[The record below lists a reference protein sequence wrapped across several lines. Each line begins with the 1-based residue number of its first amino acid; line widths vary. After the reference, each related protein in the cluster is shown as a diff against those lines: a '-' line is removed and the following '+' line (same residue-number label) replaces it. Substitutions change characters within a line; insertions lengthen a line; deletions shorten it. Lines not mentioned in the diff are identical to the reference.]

1 MKKRLL
7 SAFMALAL
15 CLTLLPTAAFAEGED
30 VSISGGV
37 IGGGET
43 GGEGGG
49 IYVAT
54 GSPTEGGGGTYIS
67 GENTLTEIW
76 CVRKPDSIARNYDGT
91 TDGSMVSF
99 FTTEFTDGTNTFE
112 LTEGKDFNAKKTF
125 DSANVGD
132 HTVTVEITLI
142 GNAAT
147 KYKLKSGEEKFEIK
161 GTINKAD
168 PDLTVSLSETSC
180 TVGEKL
186 LPLLSLSGVQE
197 NAAVT
202 YYYTPHESIAGYS
215 DYESSGDIPA
225 IDANTAISSFDEE
238 GNNTYY
244 VYAKTAAT
252 TNYTAGMSNIVEL
265 TVNEAVVEAASVTKA
280 DGTDGGTYE
289 SLPAA
294 LNAAQN
300 GDTVTLLSDV
310 DLGETYVTIDKS
322 ITFDLGD
329 KTLSSSKAWLS
340 YGVLVVKDATVT
352 VKNGTVKAA
361 KMGSCAIR
369 AYGSGAS
376 MTLEN
381 VTATVTSDKSSV
393 TVGDFG
399 SAVIKSGDY
408 QGLYVG
414 AKSQVTL
421 EGGTF
426 RPYMDTT
433 TNENVKSI
441 FWKVNETTDA
451 TSRDCMELLGDG
463 CVYVD
468 ENSTQVRTGGGFN
481 AVVTVQKGTAIDAPV
496 AKIGDVE
503 YASLS
508 KAINAVQNGGTI
520 TLLDDLDLGSG
531 AVLQVGSSQKNFTI
545 DLDNHTLS
553 ADGACLIMLH
563 NGSQLTLKNGT
574 LDGSRCT
581 SYGGVLYI
589 SSNRGPKLT
598 LENVTAKSGTT
609 ADTLNG
615 QRPVLLAYVAYGTV
629 VFDGGTYTGGVL
641 LETDGNAVLKSGTFQ
656 KGTNDYSIKTKDSGK
671 HLSDYLDDDSQ
682 FWNDNTPLD
691 LSNETQTADEVTVR
705 PCEHK
710 WENGKCT
717 VCQKVCDHGS
727 ADGKSMT
734 EDPCPTC
741 GMKAAAQVDITGS
754 DAKYFPSFTGAL
766 VYATKNNGC
775 TLKLLADVTGTA
787 VMINNPF
794 LFDLNGHSV
803 YALSVD
809 AKATIKDSGM
819 TKGRI
824 GKVTVV
830 NEKVTDLTLGSL
842 LEEGYAFKYGNGY
855 WANDSYLQTTEG
867 SFVTVEKAP
876 IQSVNVYAKDK
887 NNQEILTIAYG
898 ATGEVTLVSSCK
910 LSETSGENLS
920 CAWYKLTD
928 DTAIP
933 PLEGAAGTSY
943 KLPADLPA
951 GAYTYRVT
959 FTSDYYSKSAE
970 ITITVEKID
979 LANATVTI
987 DPWHADGKFRFY
999 PYASETAA
1007 LSFLSMVTVTANG
1020 EKYPL
1025 NSDDYTYTGATAT
1038 RVGKYTLTITATDS
1052 CAKFKGSKTFDWE
1065 VIPHQLYRPVF
1076 QGSQTYTKTYD
1087 GTTTLPGSY
1096 TWLADFYGK
1105 EGTDQNVTLKS
1116 GDYEVTAAE
1125 FVSADAGE
1133 NKPINQTITLKNENF
1148 VFSPT
1153 EIVNVK
1159 GITTT
1164 DKTLTYTNFT
1174 PTEAYPTGGTTFN
1187 IEKATMPDF
1196 DKEVTLDIVNNHA
1209 DTYTV
1214 DLSALL
1220 PKLESPRT
1228 YGEIKYSQPTVQL
1241 ASGYYTDGNA
1251 KVENGKLILTIDK
1264 NPVTTTGSIGTVTV
1278 QVTTTNYKP
1287 VTLTVNLRAVNKRK
1301 LGMFVSVATDPVVY
1315 GMTLGDIKLSAE
1327 ATVDKQVI
1335 PGTIAWEDPLTT
1347 VPAAGRATYRWTFTP
1362 DDTMHYL
1369 TASNTITFLVDKAT
1383 PTGAPAYA
1391 AITTGGKT
1399 LADAPLTPNA
1409 SWPSGTVQWV
1419 DKDGKPL
1426 PASTQVQANTKYTWS
1441 FTPADAANY
1450 NGATGSV
1457 TLYAV
1462 SHGGGGGGSSSG
1474 GSDSNPVI
1482 KTETKNH
1489 ADGSVTKTETKK
1501 NGTKVETT
1509 TKPDGSVTKV
1519 ESKPDGSSV
1528 TENKAADGSTGTVK
1542 TDKNGQTTAETTLSS
1557 KAVEDAKKSGE
1568 AVKAPVEVKATRNS
1582 STAPTV
1588 SIELP
1593 KGAGDTKVEIPV
1605 TNVKPGTVA
1614 VLVHPDGTEE
1624 IVKNSLPTA
1633 DGIQLT
1639 VNSGAT
1645 VKIVD
1650 NSKDFADTRNHWAK
1664 DAIDF
1669 VSARGLVNGMND
1681 SIYAPN
1687 ASTTRAQLWTILARQ
1702 NDADLTGGATWFEN
1716 AQNWAKEKGI
1726 SDGTNPNGTINRAQ
1740 MVTMLWRAMGQPAP
1754 TAAATFTDVSA
1765 DSYYAQAVAWA
1776 IENGITT
1783 GVGGGRFDPNSTCTR
1798 GQIATFL
1805 YRLYLSR

>member
-1 MKKRLL
+1 MKKRVL
-7 SAFMALAL
+7 SMFMALAL

-49 IYVAT
+49 IYVAP
-54 GSPTEGGGGTYIS
+54 GSPTEGGGGTYIP
-67 GENTLTEIW
+67 GEDTQTEIW
-76 CVRKPDSIARNYDGT
+76 CVSKPDSIGRGYDGT
-91 TDGSMVSF
+91 TDGG
-99 FTTEFTDGTNTFE
+99 TIPIDLTFTDGTNE
-112 LTEGKDFNAKKTF
+112 IKLKEGTGFTAKKTF
-125 DSANVGD
+125 DSADAGW
-132 HTVTVEITLI
+132 HTVTVEIALI
-142 GNAAT
+142 GEAAA
-147 KYKLKSGEEKFEIK
+147 KYKLKAGE
-161 GTINKAD
+161 GTFTIGGNINKAY
-168 PDLTVSLSETSC
+168 PDLTVTLSKTAC
-180 TVGEKL
+180 TAGEKL
-186 LPLLSLSGVQE
+186 LPLLSVKGAPE
-197 NAAVT
+197 DAEVT
-202 YYYTPHESIAGYS
+202 YYYLASALKSWAGSS
-215 DYESSGDIPA
+215 DVEGSEAMPK
-225 IDANTAISSFDEE
+225 IDENTAISEP
-238 GNNTYY
+238 GTYY
-244 VYAKTAAT
+244 VYAKSGKTKNYEEDRSAT
-252 TNYTAGMSNIVEL
+252 VAL
-265 TVNEAVVEAASVTKA
+265 TVSNDVASVTTSS
-280 DGTDGGTYE
+280 GVTNNYT
-289 SLPAA
+289 SLDDA

-310 DLGETYVTIDKS
+310 DLGETSVTIDKS

-329 KTLSSSKAWLS
+329 KTLSSSEAWLS
-340 YGVLVVKDATVT
+340 YGVLMVKNATVT

-361 KMGSCAIR
+361 GDASCAIR

-381 VTATVTSDKSSV
+381 VTATVKSDNSSV

-426 RPYMDTT
+426 RPYMDTII

-468 ENSTQVRTGGGFN
+468 ENGKQVRTGGGFN
-481 AVVTVQKGTAIDAPV
+481 TVVTVQQGTAIDAPV
-496 AKIGDVE
+496 AKIGDVK

-508 KAINAVQNGGTI
+508 KAIDAVQNGGTI
-520 TLLDDLDLGSG
+520 TLLNDLDLGNG
-531 AVLQVGSSQKNFTI
+531 AVLRVGSSKKDFTI
-545 DLDNHTLS
+545 DLDSHTLS
-553 ADGACLIMLH
+553 ADGDCLIMLR

-589 SSNRGPKLT
+589 SSKSGPKLT
-598 LENVTAKSGTT
+598 LENVTAKSGSV
-609 ADTLNG
+609 AGSLNN
-615 QRPVLLAYVAYGTV
+615 QRSVLLAYVTYGTV
-629 VFDGGTYTGGVL
+629 EFDGGTYTGGVL

-682 FWNDNTPLD
+682 FWDNNTPLD

-727 ADGKSMT
+727 ADGKSMA

-754 DAKYFPSFTGAL
+754 DAKYFPSFTDAL

-775 TLKLLADVTGTA
+775 TLKLLADVPLPEGTTLA
-787 VMINNPF
+787 IDKP
-794 LFDLNGHSV
+794 LILDLNGHSIDR
-803 YALSVD
+803 LSVS
-809 AKATIKDSGM
+809 ATVKIRDSG
-819 TKGRI
+819 TTRGKI
-824 GKVTVV
+824 GALTVSNMMDV
-830 NEKVTDLTLGSL
+830 DGNVTDLTLGDL
-842 LEEGYAFKYGNGY
+842 LEQGYAFRCNSDNNWVDGADKS
-855 WANDSYLQTTEG
+855 AES
-867 SFVTVEKAP
+867 VTVQQVP
-876 IQSVNVYAKDK
+876 ITS
-887 NNQEILTIAYG
+887 
-898 ATGEVTLVSSCK
+898 VTLTALNADGTAASTSIPYGTTGGIK
-910 LSETSGENLS
+910 LSASCDAKQGAGELS
-920 CAWYKLTD
+920 CQWYTIS
-928 DTAIP
+928 DTPHPID
-933 PLEGAAGTSY
+933 GAKGTEY
-943 KLPADLPA
+943 NLPADLSV
-951 GAYTYRVT
+951 GEHSYRVT
-959 FTSDYYSKSAE
+959 ATADGYSKSAE
-970 ITITVEKID
+970 ITITVTKID

-987 DPWHADGKFRFY
+987 EPWHADGKFRFY

-1007 LSFLSMVTVTANG
+1007 LSFLSAVKVTANG
-1020 EKYPL
+1020 KEDRL
-1025 NSDDYTYTGATAT
+1025 SNSDFTYTGATAT
-1038 RVGKYTLTITATDS
+1038 QVGNYKLTITATDS
-1052 CAKFKGSKTFDWE
+1052 CANYKGSKTFDWE
-1065 VIPHQLYRPVF
+1065 VIPYQLWRPIF

-1096 TWLADFYGK
+1096 TWLAEFFGR

-1133 NKPINQTITLKNENF
+1133 NKPINQTITLKNDNF

-1153 EIVNVK
+1153 EIVDVK

-1174 PTEAYPTGGTTFN
+1174 PNEAYPTGGTTFN

-1228 YGEIKYSQPTVQL
+1228 YGEIEYSQPTVQL
-1241 ASGYYTDGNA
+1241 ASGYYTDGHA

-1264 NPVTTTGSIGTVTV
+1264 NPVTTTGSIGTATV
-1278 QVTTTNYKP
+1278 EVKSTNYKP
-1287 VTLTVNLRAVNKRK
+1287 VTLTVNLRSVNKRK
-1301 LGMFVSVATDPVVY
+1301 LGMFVFVATDPIVY
-1315 GMTLGDIKLSAE
+1315 GMTLGDIKLSAD
-1327 ATVDKQVI
+1327 ATVDNQVI

-1347 VPAAGRATYRWTFTP
+1347 VPAAGQATYRWTFTP

-1369 TASNTITFLVDKAT
+1369 TASNTITFSVDKAT
-1383 PTGAPAYA
+1383 PTGAPTYT

-1399 LADAPLTPNA
+1399 LADAALTANA
-1409 SWPSGTVQWV
+1409 GWPSGTVQWV

-1426 PASTQVQANTKYTWS
+1426 PASTQVQANTEYTWS

-1462 SHGGGGGGSSSG
+1462 SSGGGGGGGSSSA
-1474 GSDSNPVI
+1474 S
-1482 KTETKNH
+1482 KTSTTTN
-1489 ADGSVTKTETKK
+1489 ADGSVTKTETKSD
-1501 NGTKVETT
+1501 GTVVETT
-1509 TKPDGSVTKV
+1509 TGKDGSTTKT
-1519 ESKPDGSSV
+1519 ETKKDGSSV
-1528 TENKAADGSTGTVK
+1528 TESKDAAGSTGTVK
-1542 TDKNGQTTAETTLSS
+1542 TDKHGQTTAETDLSS
-1557 KAVEDAKKSGE
+1557 KAIETAKRNGE
-1568 AVKAPVEVKATRNS
+1568 PVTAPVEVKATRDS

-1588 SIELP
+1588 KIELP
-1593 KGAGDTKVEIPV
+1593 RNSGETKVEIPV
-1605 TNVKPGTVA
+1605 SNVKPGTVA

-1624 IVKNSLPTA
+1624 IVKNSLPTE

-1639 VNSGAT
+1639 VNGGAT

-1650 NSKDFADTRNHWAK
+1650 NSKDFIDTRNHWAK

-1669 VSARGLVNGMND
+1669 VSARGLVSGM
-1681 SIYAPN
+1681 SGTTYAPD

-1702 NDADLTGGATWFEN
+1702 NDADLNGGNTWYEK
-1716 AQNWAKEKGI
+1716 AQLWSKNKGI
-1726 SDGTNPNGTINRAQ
+1726 SDGTEPNGTINRAQ
-1740 MVTMLWRAMGQPAP
+1740 MVTMLWRTMGQP
-1754 TAAATFTDVSA
+1754 TAGGTANFTDVPA

-1776 IENGITT
+1776 IENDITT
-1783 GVGGGRFDPNSTCTR
+1783 GVGGGLFDPTDTCTR
-1798 GQIATFL
+1798 AQIATFL